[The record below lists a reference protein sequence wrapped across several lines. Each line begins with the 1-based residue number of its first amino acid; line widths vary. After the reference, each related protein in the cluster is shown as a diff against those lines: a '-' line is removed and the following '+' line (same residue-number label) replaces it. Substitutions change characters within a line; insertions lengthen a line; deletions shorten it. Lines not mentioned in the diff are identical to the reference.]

1 MAKGKRLSRRD
12 LLGTAGAAGL
22 AAVGVALL
30 PAETQAGLGDYPS
43 LAKGHDHLLDAK
55 KALEKGKEEFG
66 GHRVKAID
74 KIDEAL
80 EEVKKAVKFA
90 DGK

>member
-1 MAKGKRLSRRD
+1 MSRRD

-30 PAETQAGLGDYPS
+30 PEGAEAGLGDYPS
-43 LAKGHDHLLDAK
+43 LSNAHDSLLEAK
-55 KALEKGKEEFG
+55 KALQKGKEGFG
-66 GHRVKAID
+66 GHRVKALQSVD
-74 KIDEAL
+74 DAL
-80 EEVKKAVKFA
+80 EEIRLAVKFA